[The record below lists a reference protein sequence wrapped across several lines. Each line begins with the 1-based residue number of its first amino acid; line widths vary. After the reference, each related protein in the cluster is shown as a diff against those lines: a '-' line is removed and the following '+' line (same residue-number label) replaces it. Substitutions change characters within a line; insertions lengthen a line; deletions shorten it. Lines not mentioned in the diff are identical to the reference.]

1 MASPG
6 ETLEA
11 PGVVWRRGLAFASVI
26 ISASL
31 YGGATTVANAVLPQM
46 QGDLSASLDQ
56 ISWVI
61 TASVVAG
68 AIGTPPTPWL
78 ASRFGHRQLFI
89 GALVAFT
96 ISSTLIGFSS
106 TLSEVVVW
114 RIVQAVTGAPL
125 MALSQTFTL
134 NLYPGDKRPFAL
146 AIWTIGLTCG
156 WVFAPAIGAYLADQ
170 QTWRLI
176 FLIMAPVGGACI
188 VMCLVFLP
196 KSEKDQKLQF
206 DWLGFFALSVAL
218 ASLQIVL
225 NRGQRLD
232 WFDSTQIVIWAVL
245 GVVSLYFFVIHSLTT
260 KKPFFNWQIFRDRS
274 FTVGTLLTFTFSF
287 ISLPTLVMVPAML
300 AELRGLEVVTIGF
313 IMVPRGCVQL
323 VVTLVVAR
331 LIGRVDARALI
342 CFGFVLY
349 AAGTLM
355 MSRFNLSIG
364 LWDVIIPMAMQGAAM
379 SIIWLPVF
387 NMMYATLEERYRTD
401 GASVTGLAYSLTSS
415 AGLAV
420 SVTLISRGSQTSNE
434 ELASNVILTNE
445 LLRYPEYSDWD
456 LSAAQSLAS
465 IQAEVAQ
472 QALMISYVNVFWLLS
487 VVCLAAIPI
496 VILFGTSCIKR

>member
-1 MASPG
+1 MASPA
-6 ETLEA
+6 ESLQE
-11 PGVVWRRGLAFASVI
+11 PGVVWHRGMAFASVI

-56 ISWVI
+56 ISWII

-96 ISSTLIGFSS
+96 VSSTMIGFSS
-106 TLSEVVVW
+106 TLTEVVVW

-156 WVFAPAIGAYLADQ
+156 WVFAPAVGAYLADQ

-196 KSEKDQKLQF
+196 KSKKDEKLQF
-206 DWLGFFALSVAL
+206 DWLGFFALSLAL

-232 WFDSTQIVIWAVL
+232 WFDSTQILIWAVL

-274 FTVGTLLTFTFSF
+274 FAVGTLLTFTFSF

-323 VVTLVVAR
+323 VVTLLIAR

-355 MSRFNLSIG
+355 MSRFNMSIG

-420 SVTLISRGSQTSNE
+420 SVTLISRGSQTSTE

-456 LSAAQSLAS
+456 LSAVQSLAT

-472 QALMISYVNVFWLLS
+472 QALMISYVNVFWLLT

-496 VILFGTSCIKR
+496 VILFGTSCLKR